1 MKWFLFTGLDVCE
14 QFMDVNDMIKD
25 EDLIVHKLNPHGNGL
40 DRRFYTSASA
50 RNIQRLVS
58 SMVPSVISKRPSARE
73 LNMLK
78 RKAKINSKDQSK
90 GWSEDVDMEVSYA
103 HNVTTPKGS
112 RGDPFGSIKVYIFF
126 FFHCFLID
134 RVHLSICLFI
144 LTPRFICVLTFYV
157 CTCMHVY
164 A

>member
-1 MKWFLFTGLDVCE
+1 
-14 QFMDVNDMIKD
+14 MDVSDMIKD
-25 EDLIVHKLNPHGNGL
+25 EDLIVHKLNSHGNGI

-50 RNIQRLVS
+50 HNIQRLVS

-90 GWSEDVDMEVSYA
+90 SWSEDGDVEVA
-103 HNVTTPKGS
+103 HAQNVTTPKGS
-112 RGDPFGSIKVYIFF
+112 RGDPFSSNKVLEFSSFSSFSFDQY
-126 FFHCFLID
+126 D
-134 RVHLSICLFI
+134 
-144 LTPRFICVLTFYV
+144 
-157 CTCMHVY
+157 